1 MITGNIIG
9 TEIKD
14 NTEVMQAV
22 NPATGEYLPEK
33 FSVANDLII
42 NMALDKAV
50 AAFPIY
56 KKWTDEQR
64 AILLDTI
71 ADEINSLGDV
81 LIHRAMAETGLPEAR
96 LIGERART
104 TNQLKLFSAMLR
116 SGTWAMPTVD
126 IALPDRQPLPRP
138 DLRKLFRPIGPVVVF
153 SASNFPL
160 AFSTAGGDTASA
172 LAAGCPVIVKAHS
185 SHPGTNALVGE
196 AILNAVKKC
205 GGPEGVFSTVYG
217 AGSSLG
223 QILVADKRVKAVGFT
238 GSLHAGR
245 AIMDTAAARTEP
257 IPVYTEM
264 GSLNPALILSSALK
278 ENAVKVAETFA
289 GSITLGVGQFCT
301 KPGFILV
308 ESGAEADVFI
318 EALDKKLS
326 EVNGSPMLNARMKS
340 SFIKSINA
348 IAQDTAVKN
357 YNDNDAFKVRP
368 SLAVVSYDAFKANPS
383 WHQEVFGP
391 FAMVIKCK
399 DHLDM
404 LSILPS
410 LSGQLTITIWS
421 LPTDKRNQEIIDVV
435 EDYAG
440 RIVFNG
446 VPTGVEVASAM
457 VHGGPYP
464 ATSNSI
470 FTAVGNSAIYRWL
483 RPVCYQNFPTHLL
496 PEALK

>member
-1 MITGNIIG
+1 M
-9 TEIKD
+9 
-14 NTEVMQAV
+14 
-22 NPATGEYLPEK
+22 
-33 FSVANDLII
+33 
-42 NMALDKAV
+42 
-50 AAFPIY
+50 
-56 KKWTDEQR
+56 
-64 AILLDTI
+64 
-71 ADEINSLGDV
+71 
-81 LIHRAMAETGLPEAR
+81 
-96 LIGERART
+96 
-104 TNQLKLFSAMLR
+104 
-116 SGTWAMPTVD
+116 
-126 IALPDRQPLPRP
+126 
-138 DLRKLFRPIGPVVVF
+138 VF

-185 SHPGTNALVGE
+185 SHPGTNALVAE

-205 GGPEGVFSTVYG
+205 DAPEGVFSTVYG

-278 ENAVKVAETFA
+278 ENALKVAETFA

-301 KPGFILV
+301 KPGFILL
-308 ESGAEADVFI
+308 ESGPEADVFI

-326 EVNGSPMLNARMKS
+326 EANGSPMLNARMKS
-340 SFIKSINA
+340 SFIKSVNA

-368 SLAVVSYDAFKANPS
+368 SLAVVSFEAFKANPL

-410 LSGQLTITIWS
+410 LSGQLKMCIRDRKWS
-421 LPTDKRNQEIIDVV
+421 AKLYV
-435 EDYAG
+435 
-440 RIVFNG
+440 RI
-446 VPTGVEVASAM
+446 
-457 VHGGPYP
+457 
-464 ATSNSI
+464 
-470 FTAVGNSAIYRWL
+470 
-483 RPVCYQNFPTHLL
+483 
-496 PEALK
+496 K